1 MKLFKATLMVCSAMV
16 LNSNVNAMEFGG
28 GRVLKASS
36 SSASENTFIQDVDA
50 QTAVFLQIAQNGSR
64 GVGGRINPAENAYT
78 KEQQKVVRMV
88 QIDPNSVL
96 DEIKNMKDELKALI
110 RSQGAGWQQP
120 AEIENIGTALRYAKN
135 QGLLTD
141 SQTLK
146 SLYMLL
152 YTYVRI
158 PGSFVVTQISRN
170 MTAASTIRPEDM
182 YDRDP
187 ANEENYRM
195 AAKANARDYY
205 IRESGMRRELKA
217 QAQELGTTLCPD
229 KKVIGKLTKE
239 LFPFFSAAAFENGMV
254 TDISTGDRK
263 PLGTVQLKAGQ
274 WWKVYA
280 MEVAKPSAPTEY
292 RHHHMYGWGYHRAE
306 EFFTN
311 AIRKIVNPYAQRFG
325 KSANELI
332 TERDV
337 NEYRWDPQTGRN
349 VQVTQIESREA
360 KLVKQSMTAKGGGI
374 FWKRDTSYDDGYSQ
388 SGMCTYVASTFES
401 GGMTYDGAG
410 GYAGGG
416 MHYNQQQIWQPNGD
430 LINYT
435 FVFEK
440 TDAPAATDSFMQR
453 VYADRRVYLTRV
465 YAQTRDYYIRKAQS
479 AAEQGNEYMRTL
491 MLRQAEKIDS
501 SIEQFGQSEVQ
512 FRAEKML
519 KGAQAPESWGRK

>member
-16 LNSNVNAMEFGG
+16 LGSNVNAMEHKSSSED
-28 GRVLKASS
+28 RPRKASASS
-36 SSASENTFIQDVDA
+36 SAENSFITDVDA
-50 QTAVFLQIAQNGSR
+50 LTGEFLRVAINGSR
-64 GVGGRINPAENAYT
+64 GVGGRINPAENAYGREIQDIQDILQT
-78 KEQQKVVRMV
+78 RRGPEVILNK
-88 QIDPNSVL
+88 
-96 DEIKNMKDELKALI
+96 IKNMKDELKAFI
-110 RSQGAGWQQP
+110 RSQGAGWQKP
-120 AEIENIGTALRYAKN
+120 AEIENIATALRYAKN
-135 QGLLTD
+135 QGLLND
-141 SQTLK
+141 VDTLK

-158 PGSFVVTQISRN
+158 PGSFVATEISRN
-170 MTAASTIRPEDM
+170 MTAASTISPRDM
-182 YDRDP
+182 YAYDP
-187 ANEENYRM
+187 SNEENYRM

-205 IRESGMRRELKA
+205 IREAGMRREQKV

-280 MEVAKPSAPTEY
+280 MEVAKQSATTEY
-292 RHHHMYGWGYHRAE
+292 RYHNMYGWGRHRAE

-311 AIRKIVNPYAQRFG
+311 AIRKIVSPYAQRFG

-337 NEYRWDPQTGRN
+337 NENRWDHEAARY

-360 KLVKQSMTAKGGGI
+360 KLVKQSMTANGGGV

-401 GGMTYDGAG
+401 SGTTQVY
-410 GYAGGG
+410 YAAA
-416 MHYNQQQIWQPNGD
+416 MPQQVWEPNGD

-440 TDAPAATDSFMQR
+440 TDAPAASDSFMQR

-465 YAQTRDYYIRKAQS
+465 YAQTRDYYIRKAQA
-479 AAEQGNEYMRTL
+479 AAEQGNDYMRTL

-501 SIEQFGQSEVQ
+501 SIEQFGQSEAQ
-512 FRAEKML
+512 FRAEKIL
-519 KGAQAPESWGRK
+519 KGAPAPESWGK